1 MTPNEAIDAVIKVT
15 AEVVGVTVEE
25 ILSKS
30 RRTDVVAARKVIVYR
45 LRKDYDFGSTA
56 IGQRLNR
63 DRTSVLYLLKKGTA
77 EKRYLQSL
85 LRSVTE
91 RLMQIKGYGE

>member
-1 MTPNEAIDAVIKVT
+1 MTPNEAIDTVIKVT

-30 RRTDVVAARKVIVYR
+30 RRTDVVAARKVIAYR
-45 LRKDYDFGSTA
+45 LRKDYDFSTTA

-63 DRTSVLYLLKKGTA
+63 DRTSVLYLLKRGTA
-77 EKRYLQSL
+77 EKRYLQSF

-91 RLMQIKGYGE
+91 RLMNTKGYGE